1 MDLTSTTNMKTS
13 AVNKMFDETRRSRV
27 KGCYQHA
34 GGPLLGWLAD
44 EAKRRGDTGVAMSGA
59 LGVTTGYL
67 HQLKSG
73 HRQLAHVS
81 DMFANACARY
91 LGVPTIVVKLLAGR
105 VSIAD
110 FLHPSVSED
119 DAIERAFRLMLED
132 HTVRQLLPLDVD
144 RLSADAR
151 RALVLLYAEVT
162 HTDLFGISELPIMLK
177 YLQRAALVH
186 SKNLGI
192 AENLNALAV

>member
-1 MDLTSTTNMKTS
+1 MKIST
-13 AVNKMFDETRRSRV
+13 VNRTFDEMRRSRV

-44 EAKRRGDTGVAMSGA
+44 EAKRRGDTGIAMSGA
-59 LGVTTGYL
+59 LGVTAGYL

-73 HRQLAHVS
+73 HRQLAHIS
-81 DMFANACARY
+81 DIFANACARY
-91 LGVPTIVVKLLAGR
+91 LGVPPIVVKLLAGR

-119 DAIERAFRLMLED
+119 DAIERAFRSMLGD
-132 HTVRQLLPLDVD
+132 HAVRQLLPLDVD

-151 RALVLLYAEVT
+151 KALVFLYAEVT
-162 HTDLFGISELPIMLK
+162 HTDLFGVSELPIMLS

-186 SKNLGI
+186 D
-192 AENLNALAV
+192 ENLAMAEHRKALAA